1 MREITCIRKE
11 DESIK
16 KKKSITL
23 EFVGGQKER
32 KTDTN
37 LEKHRFE
44 RTTKMWQITE

>member
-1 MREITCIRKE
+1 MNPL
-11 DESIK
+11 
-16 KKKSITL
+16 KKKSIRL